1 MGARARGDRVGR
13 RATAMAWAAA
23 VMLAGLLASLAIAG
37 TGPKAPVA
45 AQVGALRA
53 PAAERLAAWGG
64 YSAVAPENTLAAVAA
79 ARTAGA
85 TQLWLDLR
93 ATADGQLV
101 LLRDATLERT
111 TDCSGRVA
119 DLPAATVS
127 RCDAGS
133 WFDPTFADQTVPSL
147 AEALTAAGPL
157 ETLVELHA
165 GSATAV
171 VDAIRGAGADGLVT
185 VVSRDRALLIQLAS
199 ISSLQ
204 IHTRLRVD
212 LLDARLAAELPATG
226 IGGVATDPNGL
237 EPAAAAALLGAG
249 LALAVGPADE
259 EGALL
264 AALEA
269 GAEQVAVARFE
280 PLAWVAGLAFRNYSA
295 PAFGLALAE
304 DQQLG
309 GGLGRGDFNGDGRAD
324 LVLGAPRDDGAAP
337 GAGWLG
343 LLIGGAA
350 FPGRLVAD
358 PGDEREGEWGGVFEA
373 ADFNGDG
380 FEDLVVGVPLRDFN
394 GGNSGAIWLW
404 DGAADGI
411 GRFKRPI
418 GPQPAPGS
426 RLGRVLAS
434 GDFNADGM
442 PDLAVSAPEQVVR
455 GQNGAGRVFV
465 LPGERGLG
473 AVTTG
478 ALSLD
483 REPEEVPGDPLGREG
498 LGEAM
503 AMGDFNGDG
512 HADLAIGAPG
522 ARPNE
527 LTGAGALLLVFGAPN
542 DPETGD
548 LTPLRYVELS
558 RDIEDIA
565 SFAEQG
571 AGFGGSLAAADLDGD
586 GFDDLVVGAPGA
598 TAGGQ
603 RGAGDLTLLFGRADR
618 GDPEG
623 PDAETGAFDL
633 PRTRILD
640 LSAGAIPG
648 DPASRAA
655 FGAGLGLADLDGDG
669 RPELLVASLEG
680 QGRLAGAGALY
691 GIFGGP
697 AGPDPRRPF
706 RLAPGMAGMGLP
718 AVGAQAFAAR
728 FGVADFNGDAVA
740 DLAIGAPGSVVEG
753 LDRAGALLMAFGY
766 HPELPG
772 LPSPTLPAGPPSAT
786 PTSTLPV
793 TPSITP
799 TPSVTPRASNTPT
812 ASATPRPPAPIYL
825 PLSLRLRAFAGRIPT
840 PAP

>member
-1 MGARARGDRVGR
+1 MSEGAAERVPGGAGGWRSGLRAG
-13 RATAMAWAAA
+13 AAA
-23 VMLAGLLASLAIAG
+23 ALILASSLG
-37 TGPKAPVA
+37 LSHGRSGPGASVA
-45 AQVGALRA
+45 AQGGALRA
-53 PAAERLAAWGG
+53 PAVEHLAAWGG
-64 YSAVAPENTLAAVAA
+64 YSAVAPENTLAAIAA
-79 ARTAGA
+79 ARSAGA
-85 TQLWLDLR
+85 SRLWLDLR

-119 DLPAATVS
+119 DLPAATVG

-133 WFDPTFADQTVPSL
+133 WFDPAFAGQTVPSL
-147 AEALTAAGPL
+147 ADALAAAGPL

-165 GSATAV
+165 GSATAL

-185 VVSRDRALLIQLAS
+185 VVSRDRALLSQLAA

-212 LLDARLAAELPATG
+212 QLDARLAQELPASG
-226 IGGVATDPNGL
+226 IGGVATVPSGL
-237 EPAAAAALLGAG
+237 EPTAAATLRGAG
-249 LALAVGPADE
+249 LALALGPADDE
-259 EGALL
+259 AALL

-269 GAEQVAVARFE
+269 DVEAIAVARFE

-295 PAFGLALAE
+295 PDFGLSLAE

-309 GGLGRGDFNGDGRAD
+309 GGLGGGDFNGDGRDD

-358 PGDEREGEWGGVFEA
+358 PGDEREGEWGSVFEA
-373 ADFNGDG
+373 ADLNGDG
-380 FEDLVVGVPLRDFN
+380 FDDLVVGVPQRDFN

-442 PDLAVSAPEQVVR
+442 PDLAVAAPEQVVR

-478 ALSLD
+478 ALGID

-498 LGEAM
+498 LGDAL

-558 RDIEDIA
+558 RDIEAIG

-598 TAGGQ
+598 TADNQ

-640 LSAGAIPG
+640 LSVGAIPG
-648 DPASRAA
+648 EPAGRAA
-655 FGAGLGLADLDGDG
+655 FGARLGLADLDADG
-669 RPELLVASLEG
+669 RPELLVASSEG
-680 QGRLAGAGALY
+680 QGRLTGAGALY
-691 GIFGGP
+691 GLFGGP

-728 FGVADFNGDAVA
+728 FGVADLNGDGVA
-740 DLAIGAPGSVVEG
+740 DLAIGAPGSVVGG
-753 LDRAGALLMAFGY
+753 LDRA
-766 HPELPG
+766 
-772 LPSPTLPAGPPSAT
+772 
-786 PTSTLPV
+786 
-793 TPSITP
+793 
-799 TPSVTPRASNTPT
+799 
-812 ASATPRPPAPIYL
+812 
-825 PLSLRLRAFAGRIPT
+825 
-840 PAP
+840 